1 MPSWS
6 GVLEERGAQAQNG
19 KAPES
24 QGELSLG
31 ASGPQAKVGH
41 DSTVNLTR
49 YSHLFL
55 FSTLSPSC
63 SPGFFRSPEG
73 QPGADRFTPLRWAPG
88 ELALFCPS

>member
-41 DSTVNLTR
+41 DSEPDQIL
-49 YSHLFL
+49 SLIPFFHAQPFL
-55 FSTLSPSC
+55 FS
-63 SPGFFRSPEG
+63 
-73 QPGADRFTPLRWAPG
+73 RFLPFP
-88 ELALFCPS
+88 